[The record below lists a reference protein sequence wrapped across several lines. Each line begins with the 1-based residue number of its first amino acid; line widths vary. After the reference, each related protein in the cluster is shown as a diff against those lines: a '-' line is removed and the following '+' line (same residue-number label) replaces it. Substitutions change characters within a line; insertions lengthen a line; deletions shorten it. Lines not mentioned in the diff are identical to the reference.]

1 MAKTVERTG
10 LKTADFEDLLARVG
24 ARAADVPTANA
35 QLASIARSANTPLA
49 SHDDISPACR
59 AAYRSLGCRISEFPI
74 TRETAQ
80 AARDNGDHVMMGAPN
95 VVRGGSH
102 LSLVSAES
110 LVRAGL
116 CDILASDYYYPALLQ
131 AAWRLAGS
139 PAEIAAFW
147 PLVSRNP
154 AIAVGLGDRGDLR
167 PGARADFIA
176 VAVRGGVP
184 RVVATFVG
192 GRLVY
197 EAAHLGSLAA

>member
-1 MAKTVERTG
+1 MAKTVERPG
-10 LKTADFEDLLARVG
+10 LKAADFEDLLARVG
-24 ARAADVPTANA
+24 ELAADVSTANA
-35 QLASIARSANTPLA
+35 QLASIARSANVPLA
-49 SHDDISPACR
+49 SHDDLSPACR
-59 AAYRSLGCRISEFPI
+59 ATFRDLGCRISEFPV

-80 AARDNGDHVMMGAPN
+80 AARDN

-116 CDILASDYYYPALLQ
+116 CDVLASDYYYPALLQ

-139 PAEIAAFW
+139 TAEIAAFW

-154 AIAVGLGDRGDLR
+154 ALAVGLADRGNLS

-176 VAVRGGVP
+176 VDVGSGVP
-184 RVVATFVG
+184 RVAATFVG

-197 EAAHLGSLAA
+197 EAAHLGALAA